1 MDRFA
6 DCYGD
11 LGLTTGVIGTCYAL
25 AENVFAVTQSPPGE
39 SARGEP
45 VDVVSGPGGLWA
57 ELVPLEAGGSIASS
71 GRVLPGIRLRV
82 DARNRPQT
90 EKLVKSGSP
99 TRPCWI
105 LTRTAIV
112 PGRFRGIVGTRLYE
126 RW

>member
-57 ELVPLEAGGSIASS
+57 ELVPLEGWWID
-71 GRVLPGIRLRV
+71 R
-82 DARNRPQT
+82 QF
-90 EKLVKSGSP
+90 
-99 TRPCWI
+99 RPCPSGYPTPRRREESPANRKVGQI
-105 LTRTAIV
+105 
-112 PGRFRGIVGTRLYE
+112 GIADPALLDTYTDGNRSWPISRDSWYE
-126 RW
+126 TI